1 MGIENKTEKFISIM
15 EAKIRVME
23 IEIKALEKEKG
34 NAQQLSVALAIEY
47 LDGLNVALRVFKV
60 LNDR

>member
-1 MGIENKTEKFISIM
+1 MAIENKTEKFISIM

-23 IEIKALEKEKG
+23 LEIKVLEKEKG
-34 NAQQLSVALAIEY
+34 TAQGLAVALAMEY

>member
-1 MGIENKTEKFISIM
+1 M

-23 IEIKALEKEKG
+23 LEINVLEKEKG
-34 NAQQLSVALAIEY
+34 TAQQLAIALALEY